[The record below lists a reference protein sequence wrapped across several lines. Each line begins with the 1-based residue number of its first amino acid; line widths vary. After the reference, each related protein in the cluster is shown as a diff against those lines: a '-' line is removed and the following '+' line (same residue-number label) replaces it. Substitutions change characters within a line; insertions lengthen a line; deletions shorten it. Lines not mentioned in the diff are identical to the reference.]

1 MVENNPLSEE
11 QMNQF
16 SQAMLEFYD
25 KRDDSKLPI
34 LFQLFDRDR
43 NGTISATELKIVMS
57 AISGEM
63 VNDSEIREMIEE
75 ADTNRDGLIQL
86 SEFIEV
92 MKKHRG

>member
-1 MVENNPLSEE
+1 MAESNPLSED
-11 QMNQF
+11 QMIQF
-16 SQAMLEFYD
+16 SQAMLSFYD

-34 LFQLFDRDR
+34 LFQLFDRDQ
-43 NGTISATELKIVMS
+43 NGTISASELKAVMS

-63 VNDSEIREMIEE
+63 VSDTEIRDMIEE